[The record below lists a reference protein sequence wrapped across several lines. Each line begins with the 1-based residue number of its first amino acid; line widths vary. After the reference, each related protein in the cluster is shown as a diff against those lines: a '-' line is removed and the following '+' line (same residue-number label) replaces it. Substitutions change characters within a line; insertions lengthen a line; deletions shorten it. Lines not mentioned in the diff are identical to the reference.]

1 MVHILRFT
9 FNFQKVKSSR
19 LVLGTQKVP
28 QLAIHR
34 SRPTEFSRA
43 RGFEGCPGGT
53 IPAHPRKKSK
63 SYGANLEKVAK
74 TRFNS
79 AAHNRQNTLNR
90 TIVHIR
96 LHPRATCSGRCAAEK
111 WTNEIVV

>member
-34 SRPTEFSRA
+34 SRPKQLMVGTD
-43 RGFEGCPGGT
+43 FEGCPGGT

-63 SYGANLEKVAK
+63 TFGENLERVAK
-74 TRFNS
+74 I
-79 AAHNRQNTLNR
+79 A
-90 TIVHIR
+90 
-96 LHPRATCSGRCAAEK
+96 
-111 WTNEIVV
+111 